1 MERHSK
7 GVVKNLCYAHI
18 FFTDVPKRT
27 DYDNNSD
34 VLSIDV
40 VTDQSPLENLRG
52 ISGYEPRFTSVVW
65 SLTPDVEA
73 DIGLSVT
80 KIHHWDNRP
89 QDSNPTYAG
98 VKQISFVSKRHNLGT
113 EIFHARYLAHASIA
127 REHHGMQAYAQNLDI
142 DILYGSTSDAFEI
155 NAISELWFAT
165 REDWNERFYLDTSS
179 PEVIRRDTETF
190 IDFEK
195 TQSAIVTEIT
205 HRK

>member
-18 FFTDVPKRT
+18 FFTEVPKRI
-27 DYDNNSD
+27 DYGKNSD

-52 ISGYEPRFTSVVW
+52 ISNHEPRFAGVVW
-65 SLTPDVEA
+65 SLTPDIQA

-80 KIHHWDNRP
+80 KIRHWDNRR
-89 QDSNPTYAG
+89 QQSNPTYG
-98 VKQISFVSKRHNLGT
+98 GIKQISFVSKRHNLDT
-113 EIFHARYLAHASIA
+113 DTFHARYLAHASIA

-142 DILYGSTSDAFEI
+142 DIIYGSHPNGFEI

-165 REDWNERFYLDTSS
+165 IQDWGERFYLGASS
-179 PEVIRRDTETF
+179 PEVVRRDTETF
-190 IDFEK
+190 IDFGK

-205 HRK
+205 HRE

>member
-52 ISGYEPRFTSVVW
+52 ISGYEPRFAGVVW

-89 QDSNPTYAG
+89 QDSDPTYAG
-98 VKQISFVSKRHNLGT
+98 IKQISFVSKRHNLGT

-142 DILYGSTSDAFEI
+142 DILYGSPSDGFEI